1 MAHHTPYFELRETLE
16 NTGCPICTLAHKAVQ
31 RAIESLAYE
40 YANDY
45 QTQSA
50 LRKARGFC
58 NEHAWQLAELP
69 GVALDVAIL
78 SRATLL
84 ELEAVL
90 KRYVSDES
98 AAPSL
103 WQRLRPSRAGDAT
116 ALAAELAPQ
125 GPCPLCQIRSET
137 ESQYLGLLLEHLHEP
152 DMHNALE
159 RAGGLCW
166 PHFRL
171 ALQQPAPQANL
182 QSLIDIQRHVTAH
195 LLEELGELIRKY
207 DYRFSEEEAGEER
220 DSWLRANALLSGKR
234 GLW

>member
-1 MAHHTPYFELRETLE
+1 MVHHTPYFELRETLE
-16 NTGCPICTLAHKAVQ
+16 NTGCPICFLVHKAVQ

-45 QTQSA
+45 QTQNA

-58 NEHAWQLAELP
+58 NEHAWQLADLP

-103 WQRLRPSRAGDAT
+103 WQRLRPSRAGDAA

-152 DMHNALE
+152 EMHNALE

-171 ALQQPAPQANL
+171 ALQQPASSADVRPL
-182 QSLIDIQRHVTAH
+182 MEIQRRTTVR
-195 LLEELGELIRKY
+195 LLAELGELIRKY

-220 DSWLRANALLSGKR
+220 DSWLRANAFISGKR